1 VKLDGRIRN
10 LRTQQLI
17 SGSIWVIATGRNAL
31 VVLVTSA
38 LAYSTCE
45 QMDSCPYI
53 LTGKVKSGLPNVS
66 LPKFET
72 TILDRNGTEIRQN
85 FEQMVSENKFTNYL
99 T

>member
-1 VKLDGRIRN
+1 V
-10 LRTQQLI
+10 
-17 SGSIWVIATGRNAL
+17 
-31 VVLVTSA
+31 

-45 QMDSCPYI
+45 QMESCPFI

-85 FEQMVSENKFTNYL
+85 FEQMVCEHK
-99 T
+99 